1 MAGPLASR
9 AQTRGPETTGGDR
22 DADPRHAG
30 SPEEQGQMVVLARTA
45 VWFAAENHVRS
56 MPIPHSL
63 SLSPSSPKKKKHLL
77 HQQQKCMA

>member
-56 MPIPHSL
+56 MSIPP
-63 SLSPSSPKKKKHLL
+63 SPSSQKKKKRLL
-77 HQQQKCMA
+77 DQQQKCMA